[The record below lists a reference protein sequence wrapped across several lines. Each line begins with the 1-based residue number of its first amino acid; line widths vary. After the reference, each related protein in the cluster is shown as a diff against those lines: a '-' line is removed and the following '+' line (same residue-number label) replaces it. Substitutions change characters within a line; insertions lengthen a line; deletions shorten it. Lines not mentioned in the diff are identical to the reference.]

1 MELSQ
6 LGFQGRQQMRMR
18 QCNRHCKLGLGSSF
32 PTSWKSRTQT
42 IRPTLAKHLQ
52 WNRITGIWI
61 DIRSKIY
68 WSEAEKILH
77 LTGPKPIHLVPK
89 YCFCQYLCSRCSN
102 QKNRTDCIFFMSVFD
117 SLSCIIFKFRFL
129 PKK

>member
-1 MELSQ
+1 MARVGDLVSMELSQ
-6 LGFQGRQQMRMR
+6 LGFQGRQQTRMR
-18 QCNRHCKLGLGSSF
+18 QRNRHCKLGLGSSF

-89 YCFCQYLCSRCSN
+89 YCFFANISVPVAQIKKIEQTAFFYV
-102 QKNRTDCIFFMSVFD
+102 CI
-117 SLSCIIFKFRFL
+117 
-129 PKK
+129 